1 MTYGRHAGRPGR
13 AQMDETGHE
22 HGNTNVAPARPSA
35 PDGRARG
42 PWARVLAERYGLVKP
57 VGTGGMGRVW
67 LAYDLRLRR
76 DVAVKEVVVRAAA
89 GPGEES
95 REVRT
100 ARAFSEAWSL
110 AALREAPHVVTVHDV
125 VEEDG
130 FPWIVMEFVRGA
142 TTLEAVVEGRLR
154 AGEGPL
160 SVRETARIGL
170 AVLKALAAG
179 HHLGIV
185 HRDVKPSN
193 ILLAPDSSGRPY
205 ARVVLTD
212 YGIAHR
218 MAGSASHTRAHRVIG
233 TPGYLAPEQLYG
245 GSATPASDL
254 FALGTTL
261 YFAVEGREP
270 FAEGGSGYP
279 PAPAPPRRAG
289 PLGEVLTQLLS
300 ASPLHRPEHGAV
312 LRRLRELTGEAG
324 GTSS

>member
-1 MTYGRHAGRPGR
+1 
-13 AQMDETGHE
+13 MDEIEQE
-22 HGNTNVAPARPSA
+22 HGDRGDTNVAPPRPSA
-35 PDGRARG
+35 PDAQARG
-42 PWARVLAERYGLVKP
+42 PWTRVLAERYGLIKP

-76 DVAVKEVVVRAAA
+76 EVAVKEVVVRTRAV
-89 GPGEES
+89 PGEES
-95 REVRT
+95 PEVRT
-100 ARAFSEAWSL
+100 ARALSEAWSL
-110 AALREAPHVVTVHDV
+110 AALREAPHVVAVHDV

-142 TTLEAVVEGRLR
+142 TTLEAVVEERLR

-160 SVRETARIGL
+160 PVGETARIGL

-179 HHLGIV
+179 HHIGIV

-193 ILLAPDSSGRPY
+193 ILLAPDGSGHPH

-218 MAGSASHTRAHRVIG
+218 MAGTVSHTGPQRVIG

-270 FAEGGSGYP
+270 FAEGAGGGYP

-300 ASPLHRPEHGAV
+300 ASPLHRPEHGVV
-312 LRRLRELTGEAG
+312 LRRLRELTEEAG
-324 GTSS
+324 TASS

>member
-1 MTYGRHAGRPGR
+1 
-13 AQMDETGHE
+13 MDEIEQE
-22 HGNTNVAPARPSA
+22 HGDTNVAPPRPSA
-35 PDGRARG
+35 PDAQARG
-42 PWARVLAERYGLVKP
+42 PWTRVLAERYGLIKT

-76 DVAVKEVVVRAAA
+76 EVAVKEVVVRTRAV
-89 GPGEES
+89 PGEES
-95 REVRT
+95 PEVRT
-100 ARAFSEAWSL
+100 ARALSEAWSL

-142 TTLEAVVEGRLR
+142 TTLEAVVEERLR

-160 SVRETARIGL
+160 PVGETARIGL

-179 HHLGIV
+179 HHIGIV

-193 ILLAPDSSGRPY
+193 ILLAPDGSGHPH

-218 MAGSASHTRAHRVIG
+218 MAGTVSHTGPQRVIG

-270 FAEGGSGYP
+270 FAEGAGGGYP

-289 PLGEVLTQLLS
+289 PLGEVLTQLLA

-312 LRRLRELTGEAG
+312 LRRLREFTEETGA
-324 GTSS
+324 S